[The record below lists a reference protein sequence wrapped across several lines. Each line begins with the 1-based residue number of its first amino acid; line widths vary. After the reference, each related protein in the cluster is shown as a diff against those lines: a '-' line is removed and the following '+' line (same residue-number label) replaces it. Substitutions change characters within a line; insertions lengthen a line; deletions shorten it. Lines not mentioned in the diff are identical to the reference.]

1 MASALASLVSHTNLR
16 SLLIF
21 ALVAC
26 FAFLSVEVGYNLRYT
41 ATTTAAGH
49 ANPSFAHVA
58 TRAAASLLLPRHQPQ
73 AAQPRPG
80 ESAEEVLGK
89 LRAEIEKQQLRTA
102 KRQLFRDEVRTLMD
116 EIARLKANHSG
127 PIKAEDLKTF
137 ADVSNGTGGGG
148 GGGGGS
154 GLGPDA
160 VAAAAELAKC
170 EASLQECRESLGRAG
185 GMEGTGVVGGT
196 NVPGGAATGGAP
208 VNSAASGSGGAV
220 SAAVVARSENET
232 LAALQT
238 QCEQQQ
244 ILNERL
250 QQERERLA
258 AAVAHYS
265 RNTTDCNDTV
275 SSDDALQAARKA
287 IQECG
292 RAAEQARESAIGG
305 GYSSEQLSAARIRA
319 TSCTATDEE
328 LLKYLSYSPKKPCP
342 DDWYLV
348 QHLIFVRNCFCLP
361 RRRCFAAAPPDY
373 QEPSIPFPQSVFDP
387 RALLDANVRWDLH
400 RCKSYTCI
408 NSRLLGDCRDCFNLT
423 LEAKRWKNN
432 YRGAVTMEE
441 VMGLKPQGSVRIGL
455 DAGGGTGSFAAA
467 MALYNVTIL
476 TTAMNTETVQEVEM
490 GLPYMETIAQR
501 GLVPLHVPHKA
512 RQPFFDNTLDLI
524 HTVNS
529 IKYFSIP
536 EFEELLFE
544 WDRILRPGGIWW
556 FELFYAPVWEMPLY
570 IGVIEQ
576 FGYGKKYWNLT
587 PKTDTAEREGEHVY
601 LNCVLEKPSQ
611 R

>member
-1 MASALASLVSHTNLR
+1 MASALASIVSHTNLR

-21 ALVAC
+21 ALFAC
-26 FAFLSVEVGYNLRYT
+26 FAFLSIEIGYNFRYT
-41 ATTTAAGH
+41 ATGTQRADS
-49 ANPSFAHVA
+49 SFAHVA
-58 TRAAASLLLPRHQPQ
+58 AHSAASLLLPRYHQQ

-102 KRQLFRDEVRTLMD
+102 KRQLFRDEVRTLME

-137 ADVSNGTGGGG
+137 ADVSNNTGGGG
-148 GGGGGS
+148 GGGGEPIGS
-154 GLGPDA
+154 ASDA
-160 VAAAAELAKC
+160 AAAAELAKC
-170 EASLQECRESLGRAG
+170 EASLQECRASLGQAG
-185 GMEGTGVVGGT
+185 GVEGTGGEAST
-196 NVPGGAATGGAP
+196 
-208 VNSAASGSGGAV
+208 NSAAAAPGDAATAGAV
-220 SAAVVARSENET
+220 AGAMSESEM

-287 IQECG
+287 IEECG

-305 GYSSEQLSAARIRA
+305 GYSSGQLSAARIRA
-319 TSCTATDEE
+319 TSCSATDEE
-328 LLKYLSYSPKKPCP
+328 LLKYLNYSPKKPCP
-342 DDWYLV
+342 DDWYFV

-387 RALLDANVRWDLH
+387 RALLDSNVRWDLH
-400 RCKSYTCI
+400 RCKSYACI

-432 YRGAVTMEE
+432 YRGAVTLEE
-441 VMGLKPQGSVRIGL
+441 VMKLKPRGSIRIGL

-467 MALYNVTIL
+467 LALYNVTIL

-576 FGYGKKYWNLT
+576 FGYRKKYWNLT

-601 LNCVLEKPSQ
+601 LNCVLEKPS
-611 R
+611 RR

>member
-1 MASALASLVSHTNLR
+1 MPHCNKTVVNTHPIMAATLASIVSHTNLR

-21 ALVAC
+21 ALFAC
-26 FAFLSVEVGYNLRYT
+26 FAFLSIEIGYNFRYT
-41 ATTTAAGH
+41 ATD
-49 ANPSFAHVA
+49 AHS
-58 TRAAASLLLPRHQPQ
+58 ASLLLPRYHQQ

-137 ADVSNGTGGGG
+137 ADVSNNAGGGG
-148 GGGGGS
+148 GGGGGETS
-154 GLGPDA
+154 GSVSDA
-160 VAAAAELAKC
+160 AAAAELAKC
-170 EASLQECRESLGRAG
+170 EASLQECRESLGQAG
-185 GMEGTGVVGGT
+185 GAEGTGGDAGANNSAAAT
-196 NVPGGAATGGAP
+196 TGDAAATGAGT
-208 VNSAASGSGGAV
+208 GSGGAGPDV
-220 SAAVVARSENET
+220 AVALSEN
-232 LAALQT
+232 
-238 QCEQQQ
+238 
-244 ILNERL
+244 
-250 QQERERLA
+250 
-258 AAVAHYS
+258 
-265 RNTTDCNDTV
+265 CNDTV

-287 IQECG
+287 IEECG
-292 RAAEQARESAIGG
+292 WAAEQARESAIGG
-305 GYSSEQLSAARIRA
+305 GYSSGELSAARIRA
-319 TSCTATDEE
+319 TSCSATDEE
-328 LLKYLSYSPKKPCP
+328 LLKYLNYSPKKPCP
-342 DDWYLV
+342 DDWYFV

-361 RRRCFAAAPPDY
+361 RRRCFAVAPREY

-387 RALLDANVRWDLH
+387 RALLDSNVRWDLH
-400 RCKSYTCI
+400 RCKSYACI

-432 YRGAVTMEE
+432 YRGAVTLEE
-441 VMGLKPQGSVRIGL
+441 VMKLKPRGSIRIGL

-467 MALYNVTIL
+467 LALYNVTIL

-601 LNCVLEKPSQ
+601 LNCVLEKRS
-611 R
+611 RR